1 MYKAFLNSEQTHIL
15 FDNPLLIIIFL
26 SVLSHHIQADGRWNS
41 VKQISMLMYDTDNAT
56 SKLYFKKL
64 L

>member
-1 MYKAFLNSEQTHIL
+1 MYKALLNSEQTHIL
-15 FDNPLLIIIFL
+15 FDNPLLIIHFPF
-26 SVLSHHIQADGRWNS
+26 SFKSSYSGRWNS
-41 VKQISMLMYDTDNAT
+41 VKQISRLMMYDTDNAT